1 MDLEFFKR
9 IKRLVLIAVCSDDYL
24 VDKLVLK
31 GGNAMS
37 LIYDIANR
45 ASLDLDFSIDTS
57 DSIPEDL
64 EYRLKASI
72 AEVFRDEGYQ
82 VIDWKFN
89 HQPKNLDADRA
100 TFWGGYSVEFKIIDL
115 KSYIEYKDSPLLL
128 SARAASLVDQRKKFE
143 IDISNFEYCKEPRRA
158 EEIEGYTIYV
168 YSPEMIVFEKLRALC
183 QQMPE
188 YLPVVGK
195 SKDRQKPRARDF
207 YDIYVILE
215 LLRVNIYTEEN
226 IQLLLKIFGVK
237 RVDISLLRRLRDH
250 QGFHATAFPSLR
262 DTVTD
267 PKQLKDFD
275 FYFDYVIDVT
285 NKLEALRVK

>member
-1 MDLEFFKR
+1 
-9 IKRLVLIAVCSDDYL
+9 
-24 VDKLVLK
+24 
-31 GGNAMS
+31 MS
-37 LIYDIANR
+37 LIYNIANR

-57 DSIPEDL
+57 DGIPEDL
-64 EYRLKASI
+64 EDRLRTSI
-72 AEVFRDEGYQ
+72 TNVFRDEGYQ

-115 KSYIEYKDSPLLL
+115 KSYKEYKGSPLLL
-128 SARAASLVDQRKKFE
+128 SARAASLVAQRKKFE
-143 IDISNFEYCKEPRRA
+143 IDISNFEYCREPRRA

-183 QQMPE
+183 QQTPE

-195 SKDRQKPRARDF
+195 SQNRLKPRARDF

-226 IQLLLKIFGVK
+226 IQLLLKIFEVK
-237 RVDISLLRRLRDH
+237 RVDISLLGRLGGYRA
-250 QGFHATAFPSLR
+250 FHAIAFPSLK

-275 FYFDYVIDVT
+275 FYFDYVIGVT
-285 NKLEALRVK
+285 NRLEALRVK